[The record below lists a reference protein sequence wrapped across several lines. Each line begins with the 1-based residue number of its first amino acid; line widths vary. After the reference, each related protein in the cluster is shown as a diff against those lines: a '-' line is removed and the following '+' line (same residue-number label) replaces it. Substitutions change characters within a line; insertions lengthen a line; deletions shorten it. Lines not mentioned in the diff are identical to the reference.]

1 LNMPTQKPIISIV
14 LDEETLKKVEDFQFE
29 NRIPS
34 RSKALNEIIKLGIE
48 QLEKMEKEE
57 EK

>member
-1 LNMPTQKPIISIV
+1 MPTQKPIISIV
-14 LDEETLKKVEDFQFE
+14 LDEQTLKLVEDFQFN

-48 QLEKMEKEE
+48 QLNKENEKGEN
-57 EK
+57 